1 LYTNRL
7 VRIAYTYTQDIASAE
22 DRVQE
27 ALIKAY
33 RNIHQFSGNDPFPW
47 LTKIVVNEC
56 KMAYRRSWREVVSGV
71 LVDYY
76 TSKNIEESFITAEES
91 ELVYK
96 TVLQLKEPFRAVI
109 VLFYFED
116 FTISEIASILQKSEG
131 TVKSRLARA
140 KKKLRILWKEEDSYG
155 KQNKKC
161 EVAP

>member
-7 VRIAYTYTQDIASAE
+7 VRIALTYTRDIASAE

-33 RNIHQFSGNDPFPW
+33 RNFHQFSGNDPFPW
-47 LTKIVVNEC
+47 LTKIVINEC
-56 KMAYRRSWREVVSGV
+56 KMAYRRSWREIVSEA
-71 LVDYY
+71 LPDFL
-76 TSKNIEESFITAEES
+76 TSMNIEESIIASEES
-91 ELVYK
+91 ELVYQN
-96 TVLQLKEPFRAVI
+96 VLQLTEPFRTVI

-116 FTISEIASILQKSEG
+116 LTISEIASILQKSEG

-140 KKKLRILWKEEDSYG
+140 KEKLRILWKENDSYG

-161 EVAP
+161 EVLP